1 MAEIDKVRALGFRD
15 QAREKLPIFFGS
27 RDNFL
32 HPLRELIA
40 NGTDEIN
47 SHFDKGTI
55 KIVHEIKDNE
65 SMITIE
71 DSGRGLPIGEKDEN
85 GKSYLELL
93 LLTLFAGG
101 KYDNNAGQIGSNG
114 VGLTVTNYTSKY
126 FNVQSAYNGV
136 LHEVTLS

>member
-71 DSGRGLPIGEKDEN
+71 DSGRGLPIGE
-85 GKSYLELL
+85 S
-93 LLTLFAGG
+93 
-101 KYDNNAGQIGSNG
+101 
-114 VGLTVTNYTSKY
+114 
-126 FNVQSAYNGV
+126 
-136 LHEVTLS
+136 